1 MKEYVGVLIQLLVLV
16 DIASYGAVGCAV
28 TGSDTQQLFCAAH
41 FIPFGLDVV
50 SGAPQNDSKDLSPVT
65 VSAFSQP
72 EMAYFGSFHQDLV
85 WERTDF
91 QGNGQDEL
99 VGNYLLRE
107 FQRVREAEE
116 LSTLAWE
123 VEISWC
129 VLVILLALW
138 FGFSLGAGKHSHS
151 LQTSKCLR
159 ICTQAST
166 AAGSPE
172 SMQEEVV
179 SESLKPHFSD
189 YSQGSCPMPD
199 LPSLE
204 LDSCDL
210 PAAAAPLHLENGR
223 LRSSFSNI
231 AELYQDCRYHYYTA
245 THILEGQRYILK
257 EIIVPLTSLGNS
269 QVLADFQTKSKCE
282 SKYVLRYVTCW
293 AEESSPSRVRILVQI
308 EYFSL
313 TSLSELLSSDT
324 SLSRKEVCRIYR
336 QIVKGVTHLHE
347 EGLDCFP
354 LSSAS
359 IYLDEG
365 RNVKI
370 ADFELNRGRKTCRS
384 LTVDGLEG
392 FTDSV
397 QCHRRQIR
405 SLGLLLYQLVA
416 RDEDGLADLTENNAL
431 EEYFLR
437 EYPLEAQMILGLVRK
452 SAVWPET
459 ADLLKSALFRE
470 WSEAAGVHSP
480 TLPPKAALGGL
491 PLLSLIKVP

>member
-1 MKEYVGVLIQLLVLV
+1 MKEYVGVLIQLLVLG
-16 DIASYGAVGCAV
+16 DIAGYGAVGCAV
-28 TGSDTQQLFCAAH
+28 TDSDVQQFLCPAH
-41 FIPFGLDVV
+41 FIPFGLDDA
-50 SGAPQNDSKDLSPVT
+50 SGPPQNDSKDSTPVT

-72 EMAYFGSFHQDLV
+72 EIAYFGSFSQDFA
-85 WERTDF
+85 WERTNWK
-91 QGNGQDEL
+91 GNGQDEL
-99 VGNYLLRE
+99 MGNGLLRA
-107 FQRVREAEE
+107 REAEE

-129 VLVILLALW
+129 VLVILALW
-138 FGFSLGAGKHSHS
+138 LGFCLGAGKRSYS
-151 LQTSKCLR
+151 PQTSKGLR

-172 SMQEEVV
+172 TMQEEVV
-179 SESLKPHFSD
+179 SESLKPHFNG
-189 YSQGSCPMPD
+189 YSQDSCPMPD

-204 LDSCDL
+204 LESCDL
-210 PAAAAPLHLENGR
+210 PASPAPLHLENGR
-223 LRSSFSNI
+223 LHSSFRDI
-231 AELYQDCRYHYYTA
+231 KELYRDCRYRYYTA

-269 QVLADFQTKSKCE
+269 QVLADFQIKSKCG

-293 AEESSPSRVRILVQI
+293 AEESSPSRVKILIQI

-324 SLSRKEVCRIYR
+324 SLSRKDVCRVYR
-336 QIVKGVTHLHE
+336 QIVKGVNHLHE
-347 EGLDCFP
+347 EGLACFP
-354 LSSAS
+354 LTAAS
-359 IYLDEG
+359 IYLDEN

-370 ADFELNRGRKTCRS
+370 ADFELCRGRKSCRS

-392 FTDSV
+392 FTDSI
-397 QCHRRQIR
+397 QCRRRQIR

-416 RDEDGLADLTENNAL
+416 RDEDGLADLMENNAL

-437 EYPLEAQMILGLVRK
+437 EYPLEAEIILGLIRK
-452 SAVWPET
+452 GAVWPET

-480 TLPPKAALGGL
+480 TLPPKVTMGGL